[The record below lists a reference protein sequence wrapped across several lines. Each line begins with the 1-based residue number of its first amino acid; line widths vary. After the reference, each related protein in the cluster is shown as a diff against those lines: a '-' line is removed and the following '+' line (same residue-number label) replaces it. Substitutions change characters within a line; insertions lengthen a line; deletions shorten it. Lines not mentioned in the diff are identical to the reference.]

1 MYTIVTMIIVKR
13 VADKNAFKECFNC
26 FNCSFNLLLGK
37 LCCSVVK
44 HNKIRVRYKW
54 KENCKLRYPSA
65 VLIFSKIIPQQLS
78 MIFTKLNA
86 YIYNISSYTC
96 SCIC

>member
-1 MYTIVTMIIVKR
+1 MYTIVTMITVKR
-13 VADKNAFKECFNC
+13 VAEKNAFKECFNC

-44 HNKIRVRYKW
+44 HNKIRVRYQW
-54 KENCKLRYPSA
+54 KVNCNLRYPIA
-65 VLIFSKIIPQQLS
+65 VLVFSKFIPQQLS

-86 YIYNISSYTC
+86 YTYNTSSYKC
-96 SCIC
+96 SCI